1 MKQSLIFL
9 MLAMVS
15 LFVSCSNDSPEE
27 QYPDNDGMIDESPKE
42 PEYNGTISGL
52 PEGSYYVETINGKY
66 EVINGKFYIPE
77 ENSTGE
83 ASHLMFYFVKNSSD
97 NVVMMARIANDA
109 TNNIQIDTESTTL
122 ALVTMHP
129 FFAMLPV
136 SEFNGMADII
146 KEVEGYSALKES
158 VRTLI
163 SAGSDLL
170 TTDNLN
176 IQEGLELVFEGLQQI
191 LDNNENY
198 EEQAEYAVSRAF
210 SGPEGIYVDCD
221 RLDFQASGN
230 TLNMR
235 IFGLA
240 PTYDG
245 NMTDN
250 EGNLVDEFEIPTRS
264 DYGFLDLFTKT
275 INNWRYGETVSTSFP
290 GNGEFRFHFE
300 VDKGALFG
308 QMISYGIEMLG
319 GNELLKKK
327 CGIDVGGMTEFTYD
341 RLISYYS
348 SLSAP
353 GEMSVSDWIGIVYE
367 GIHDYLKAN
376 VSLDNE
382 QDIILVQTIAKTTN
396 LYFKV
401 KTIGN
406 FGGRIMGW
414 LNADKQIEF
423 TLCCYENE
431 VTNCDMMEEHRL
443 LIEFYEATN
452 GDNWTNNENWCSN
465 KPISEWYGIKTDE
478 EGHVISIKLS
488 NNNLSGSAKF
498 LKGFINLKEI
508 NIDDNPG
515 ISYISLENPGLQEV
529 SLSNCITYGIIN
541 NDETMKLNVSNCS
554 SIRGIIV
561 STGELMQEL
570 NISNCNFG
578 DDVVLTG
585 KVKNFVMTDTKA
597 GSVDGEADT
606 ATITG
611 CYLRQCGIQSKYLN
625 FINSTTY
632 SEWWA
637 NTEIKLVLINSSC
650 AVNICLRDFPESV
663 IIQMENTT
671 LVKPNGCEHTH
682 TGISATV
689 KGATWGAFIDSL
701 H

>member
-9 MLAMVS
+9 ILAIVS
-15 LFVSCSNDSPEE
+15 LFVSCSKDSPEN
-27 QYPDNDGMIDESPKE
+27 QNSDNNEIIDESPKE
-42 PEYNGTISGL
+42 PEYSGLISGL

-66 EVINGKFYIPE
+66 EVKNGKFYIPE

-97 NVVMMARIANDA
+97 NVVMMARVANDA
-109 TNNIQIDTESTTL
+109 SNNIQIDTESTTL

-146 KEVEGYSALKES
+146 KEVEGYSVLKES

-170 TTDNLN
+170 ATDNLN
-176 IQEGLELVFEGLQQI
+176 IQEGLELVFESLQQI
-191 LDNNENY
+191 LNNNENY

-221 RLDFQASGN
+221 PLDIQASGN

-290 GNGEFRFHFE
+290 RNGEFRFHFE

-327 CGIDVGGMTEFTYD
+327 CGIDVKELTEFTYD
-341 RLISYYS
+341 RLINYYS
-348 SLSAP
+348 SYAVS
-353 GEMSVSDWIGIVYE
+353 GEMGLGDWIGIVYS
-367 GIHDYLKAN
+367 GFSDYLESK
-376 VSLDNE
+376 VTLDNGKAAE
-382 QDIILVQTIAKTTN
+382 AVAVVQTIAKTTN

-431 VTNCDMMEEHRL
+431 VTNCDMMEERRL

-452 GDNWTNNENWCSN
+452 GDNWANNENWCSN
-465 KPISEWYGIKTDE
+465 KPISEWYGITTDE
-478 EGHVISIKLS
+478 EGHVVSIKLP
-488 NNNLSGSAKF
+488 NNNLSGFAKF
-498 LKGFINLKEI
+498 LEGFINLKEI

-597 GSVDGEADT
+597 YSVDGEADT

-611 CYLRQCGIQSKYLN
+611 CYLRQCGMQSKYLN
-625 FINSTTY
+625 FINLSFA
-632 SEWWA
+632 SRFM
-637 NTEIKLVLINSSC
+637 SFS
-650 AVNICLRDFPESV
+650 
-663 IIQMENTT
+663 
-671 LVKPNGCEHTH
+671 
-682 TGISATV
+682 
-689 KGATWGAFIDSL
+689 SL
-701 H
+701 HIVL